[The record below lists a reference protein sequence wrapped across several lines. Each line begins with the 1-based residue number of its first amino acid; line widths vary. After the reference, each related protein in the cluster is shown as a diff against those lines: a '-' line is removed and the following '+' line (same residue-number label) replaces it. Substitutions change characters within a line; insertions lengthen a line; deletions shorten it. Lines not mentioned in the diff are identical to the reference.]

1 MMLMVFQQLN
11 GQNFVRQMRAIVFVE
26 DLRWCSCIRSFAGL

>member
-1 MMLMVFQQLN
+1 LWKRTINGMMLMVFQQLN

-26 DLRWCSCIRSFAGL
+26 DLR